1 MPELIVSLLDF
12 LFRFVAIAAALW
24 AIYLSWELWLRNG
37 RSSPP
42 LAIRQRIG
50 SFMQQTGLQ
59 LQRAMGQQ
67 QRRGRRADVSHMP
80 NLTTRYIPQPAA
92 VERLEQHPETPRL
105 QQQTSQAG
113 VMSSQEI
120 LNRLLT
126 LVQGDREAVSRLL
139 QKTRKQ
145 HPGKSELWIWE
156 KTILDLERDRQ

>member
-1 MPELIVSLLDF
+1 MSELIVSLLDF
-12 LFRFVAIAAALW
+12 LFRFVAIAAAVW
-24 AIYLSWELWLRNG
+24 AVYLFWDLWLRNG
-37 RSSPP
+37 RAFPP
-42 LAIRQRIG
+42 PAIRQRIE
-50 SFMQQTGLQ
+50 SFMRQTRQQF
-59 LQRAMGQQ
+59 QRAIGWQ
-67 QRRGRRADVSHMP
+67 GRRTDVPKMQHLTSHYM
-80 NLTTRYIPQPAA
+80 PQPAA
-92 VERLEQHPETPRL
+92 VERLEQHPETPRI